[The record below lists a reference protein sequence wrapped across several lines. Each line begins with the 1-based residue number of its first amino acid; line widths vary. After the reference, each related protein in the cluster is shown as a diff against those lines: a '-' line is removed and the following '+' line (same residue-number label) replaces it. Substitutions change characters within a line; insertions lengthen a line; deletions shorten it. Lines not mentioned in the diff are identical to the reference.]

1 VCVCVCI
8 YIYIYGNR
16 DLCRE
21 AMQKMG
27 ALQYAIKTLDKED
40 WSRDT
45 SPAILEFRRYET
57 EFLLKFLQLCNLEPA
72 QVV

>member
-1 VCVCVCI
+1 MCVCVCVCV
-8 YIYIYGNR
+8 NR
-16 DLCRE
+16 DLCHE

-27 ALQYAIKTLDKED
+27 TLQYAIKSLDKED

-45 SPAILEFRRYET
+45 SPAILEFRRSET
-57 EFLLKFLQLCNLEPA
+57 EFLLKFLQLCNMEPA